1 MNISENSPSTRLF
14 RRRAIVIIGV
24 ISIIGAALA
33 IYAFLI
39 EPDRLVV
46 NRYEVKIAN
55 WDTRLDGLKIAALA
69 DIHGGANF
77 IDEVKIRSVVETANA
92 HNPDITVLLGDYVS
106 QIGTKKGNSGRS
118 LKMPM
123 TAIARALRGLR
134 AKHGVFAVLGNHDDW
149 YDAAQ
154 VRKELEN
161 VGITVLDDEIFTINK
176 NGSKIHLAGLRDLM
190 RIGTPRQFHEDAK
203 VLVARVPDGE
213 LIVLDHNPDVVE
225 YMVGEA
231 AIADNLR
238 LVLAAHTHGGQ
249 VWLPLIGSPIV
260 PSNYGQRYAFGH
272 SVRQGVDVFVTTGIG
287 TSIIPVRF
295 LVPPEIALVTIKSK

>member
-24 ISIIGAALA
+24 ISIIVAALA

-39 EPDRLVV
+39 EPNRLVV
-46 NRYEVKIAN
+46 NHYEVKIAN

-123 TAIARALRGLR
+123 AAIARALRGLR

-190 RIGTPRQFHEDAK
+190 RIGTPKQFHEDAK
-203 VLVARVPDGE
+203 ALVARVPDGE
-213 LIVLDHNPDVVE
+213 QIVLDHNPDVVE

>member
-14 RRRAIVIIGV
+14 RRRAFVIIGF

-203 VLVARVPDGE
+203 ALVARVPDGE

>member
-14 RRRAIVIIGV
+14 RRRAFVIIGF

-190 RIGTPRQFHEDAK
+190 RIGTPKQFHEDAK
-203 VLVARVPDGE
+203 ALVARVPDGE

>member
-24 ISIIGAALA
+24 ISIVVAALA

-39 EPDRLVV
+39 EPNRLVV
-46 NRYEVKIAN
+46 NHYEVKIAN

-123 TAIARALRGLR
+123 AVIARALRGLR

-203 VLVARVPDGE
+203 ALVARVPDGE

-272 SVRQGVDVFVTTGIG
+272 SVQQGVDVFVTTGIG